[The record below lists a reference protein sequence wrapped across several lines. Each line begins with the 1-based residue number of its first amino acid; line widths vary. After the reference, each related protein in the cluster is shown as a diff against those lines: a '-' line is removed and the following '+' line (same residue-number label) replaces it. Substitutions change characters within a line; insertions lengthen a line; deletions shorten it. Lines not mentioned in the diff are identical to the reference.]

1 MATKYWALDYVDEET
16 CELVVDNQL
25 YKTEEEAIAALHKQ
39 SHPEHYEVNWYTIRD
54 LEDSIFYDYVS
65 IDDKMQVCLGR

>member
-25 YKTEEEAIAALHKQ
+25 YKTEEEALAALRKLP
-39 SHPEHYEVNWYTIRD
+39 HPEHYEVNWYTIRD
-54 LEDSIFYDYVS
+54 LEDDIFYDYVS
-65 IDDKMQVCLGR
+65 IDDKMKVCLGR